1 MTASPV
7 FGKVYMASQLTDA
20 FARKFY
26 YLRLSITD
34 VCNFRCTYCLP
45 NGYKPGAVNNNG
57 FLSVD
62 EVRRVTRAFSA
73 LGTEKVRL
81 TGGEPSLR
89 RDFTEIIAAVRE
101 NPAIRQIAVTT
112 NGYRL
117 ARDVERW
124 RDAGLTAINV
134 SVDSLDARQFHAITG
149 QDKFHQVMDGIDAA
163 FAAGFDKVKV
173 NTVLMRDVN
182 HHQLDTF
189 LAWIQP
195 RRIQLRFIEL
205 METGEGS
212 DLFRRHHLSGMV
224 LRDELLRRGW
234 IHQIRQRSDGPAQVF
249 CHPDYAGEIGL
260 IMPYEKDF
268 CATCN
273 RLRVSSVGKLHLC
286 LFGEGGVDLRDLMA
300 EDQQQAALEAPQEAG
315 HQVVEKAIVKE
326 NRYAIRAQ
334 VSAWIASDNV
344 QVVLI
349 TGGTGFTDGDQAPE
363 ALLPLFD
370 REVEGFGEVFR
381 MLSFEEI
388 GTSTLQS
395 RAVAGVA
402 NRTLIFAMP
411 GSTKACR
418 TAWDNIIAPQLDART
433 RPCNFI
439 PHLKK

>member
-101 NPAIRQIAVTT
+101 NPAIR
-112 NGYRL
+112 
-117 ARDVERW
+117 
-124 RDAGLTAINV
+124 
-134 SVDSLDARQFHAITG
+134 
-149 QDKFHQVMDGIDAA
+149 
-163 FAAGFDKVKV
+163 
-173 NTVLMRDVN
+173 
-182 HHQLDTF
+182 
-189 LAWIQP
+189 
-195 RRIQLRFIEL
+195 
-205 METGEGS
+205 
-212 DLFRRHHLSGMV
+212 HHLSGMV
-224 LRDELLRRGW
+224 LRDALLRRGW

-300 EDQQQAALEAPQEAG
+300 EDQQQAALEA
-315 HQVVEKAIVKE
+315 
-326 NRYAIRAQ
+326 R
-334 VSAWIASDNV
+334 IA
-344 QVVLI
+344 
-349 TGGTGFTDGDQAPE
+349 E
-363 ALLPLFD
+363 ALTHKKQTHFLHQ
-370 REVEGFGEVFR
+370 GNTGITQN
-381 MLSFEEI
+381 LSYI
-388 GTSTLQS
+388 G
-395 RAVAGVA
+395 G
-402 NRTLIFAMP
+402 
-411 GSTKACR
+411 
-418 TAWDNIIAPQLDART
+418 
-433 RPCNFI
+433 
-439 PHLKK
+439 

>member
-249 CHPDYAGEIGL
+249 CHPGYAGEIGL

-300 EDQQQAALEAPQEAG
+300 EDQQQAALEA
-315 HQVVEKAIVKE
+315 
-326 NRYAIRAQ
+326 R
-334 VSAWIASDNV
+334 IA
-344 QVVLI
+344 
-349 TGGTGFTDGDQAPE
+349 E
-363 ALLPLFD
+363 ALTHKKQTHFLHQ
-370 REVEGFGEVFR
+370 GNTGITQN
-381 MLSFEEI
+381 LSYI
-388 GTSTLQS
+388 G
-395 RAVAGVA
+395 G
-402 NRTLIFAMP
+402 
-411 GSTKACR
+411 
-418 TAWDNIIAPQLDART
+418 
-433 RPCNFI
+433 
-439 PHLKK
+439 